1 MDATNNMIVRETITD
16 IIELKSSLQ
25 YTQKEVS
32 EIKQNLNTNHDQRLA
47 ADWLLQKI
55 DADVNRV
62 DDTADYLENQ
72 SRRNNLRVD
81 GVKEKPGE
89 TWEDNEAALRQVV
102 QRELKLP
109 AEQVDALQIE
119 RAHRIGASTAQRDRT
134 IVVMFSSFRERD
146 AIIRVQWNREGRTL
160 KARGV
165 YVNEDYS

>member
-1 MDATNNMIVRETITD
+1 MDAKNNRIDSFVRETITD
-16 IIELKSSLQ
+16 ITELKASLQ

-32 EIKQNLNTNHDQRLA
+32 EMKQNVTTNNDQRVA
-47 ADWLLQKI
+47 ADRLLQKI
-55 DADVNRV
+55 DADVKRV

-89 TWEDNEAALRQVV
+89 TWEDTEAALRQVA

-119 RAHRIGASTAQRDRT
+119 RAHRTGATTAQRDRT
-134 IVVMFSSFRERD
+134 IVVKFSSFKERD
-146 AIIRVQWNREGRTL
+146 AIIRAAHIVKRASYT
-160 KARGV
+160 
-165 YVNEDYS
+165 